1 MGGFHDMFVSRRDLL
16 RLGGVS
22 MAGHYLWPLLKP
34 TQVSAAPSTP
44 LRSTARFCIFFMLE
58 GAPSQLDTWDLK
70 EGPWTPADFDVR
82 TLSSGI
88 KWPRALFPQLEQR
101 LDKVALVR
109 SMESWEAVHERGCYY
124 MQVAHPL
131 NLALWKELPPVGAV
145 VAHEYNSRRKAG
157 DSLPPYVAFNTA
169 LNQASL
175 LGAGML
181 PATFS
186 PFHMQTD
193 ADLAA
198 FSPAD
203 EDRPQFLKRW
213 RFLQDFDSRLRNDP
227 SLAAKAYRD
236 YHNYYQGAISMM
248 SDPRTKKIL
257 TMSEPDRKRYGGT
270 PTGDAAI
277 LASNLVMA
285 DAGTHFIFLSHE
297 GWDHHSLIYD
307 ESKNRT
313 GGLYKRSQEL
323 DPALCG
329 LIDDL
334 AAAKR
339 PDGRSVLDETLI
351 VCSGE
356 FGRTPGNVN
365 ENKGRDH
372 YQFAYTTLWAGGGV
386 KGGQVIGKT
395 DETAA
400 KVIDP
405 GWHGGR
411 SVYMEDMATTIYSA
425 MGIDY
430 TKKIETTPSGRAFY
444 YVEPFSQTSFMGNRE
459 IKELFG

>member
-1 MGGFHDMFVSRRDLL
+1 MGQFHDTFLSRRDLL

-22 MAGHYLWPLLKP
+22 MAGHYIWPLVKP
-34 TQVSAAPSTP
+34 HQVRAAPASN

-58 GAPSQLDTWDLK
+58 GAPSQLDTWDFK
-70 EGPWTPADFDVR
+70 EGKWTPEAFDVH
-82 TLSSGI
+82 TLSSGV
-88 KWPRALFPQLEQR
+88 KWPHALFPKLEER
-101 LDKVALVR
+101 LDKVSLIR
-109 SMESWEAVHERGCYY
+109 SMEAWEAVHERGCYY

-131 NLALWKELPPVGAV
+131 NMALWKELPPVGAV
-145 VAHEYNSRRKAG
+145 VAAEYAARRKPQ
-157 DSLPPYVAFNTA
+157 DSLPPYVAFNTV

-181 PATFS
+181 PATYS

-193 ADLAA
+193 VDLAA
-198 FSPAD
+198 FSPPEQERA
-203 EDRPQFLKRW
+203 QFQKRW
-213 RFLQDFDSRLRNDP
+213 DFLQKFDSRLRND
-227 SLAAKAYRD
+227 STLAAKAYRD
-236 YHNYYQGAISMM
+236 YHNYYEGAVSMM
-248 SDPRTKKIL
+248 SDPRTAKIL
-257 TMSEPDRKRYGGT
+257 AMSEQDRKRYGGT
-270 PTGDAAI
+270 KTGDAAI
-277 LASNLVMA
+277 LARNLVTA

-307 ESKNRT
+307 EKLRT
-313 GGLYKRSQEL
+313 GSLQKRAAEL
-323 DPALCG
+323 DPALSA

-334 AAAKR
+334 GATKR
-339 PDGRSVLDETLI
+339 PDGRTVLDETLI
-351 VCSGE
+351 VCTGE
-356 FGRTPGNVN
+356 FGRTPGNLN

-386 KGGQVIGKT
+386 KGGQIFGKT

-400 KVIDP
+400 KIIDP
-405 GWHGGR
+405 GWHAKR
-411 SVYMEDMATTIYSA
+411 PVYMEDVATTIYSA

-459 IKELFG
+459 IRELFG